1 MIDITKMNGVS
12 TRQSAFHNLLPWGA
26 HNLSA
31 HTSTDYQDLGQLGQ
45 DEPASQFTE
54 LSSGSDVIQGGA
66 RPGLVSLGTHTDG

>member
-1 MIDITKMNGVS
+1 MIDISKMNGVI
-12 TRQSAFHNLLPWGA
+12 TRRLAFRNLLPWGA

-31 HTSTDYQDLGQLGQ
+31 HTSADYQDLGQLGQ

-54 LSSGSDVIQGGA
+54 LSSGADVIQGRA